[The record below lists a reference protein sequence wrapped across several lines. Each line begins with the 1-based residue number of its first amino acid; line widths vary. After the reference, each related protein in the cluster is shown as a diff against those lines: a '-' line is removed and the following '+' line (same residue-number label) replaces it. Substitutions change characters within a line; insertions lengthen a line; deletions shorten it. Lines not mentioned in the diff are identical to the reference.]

1 MNLVKISLFFIIF
14 SHINLLFSINNN
26 NIIPNPAKQIL
37 SDGFFSANNSI
48 KLISK
53 TEFNQ
58 AASFL
63 KSALLEINITS
74 DDKSDKIIVFDLNKD
89 LDNEEYTIEIQPKG
103 IIINASDR
111 IGALHGFQTLKQLIS
126 LNNDK
131 GQLNIQSQY
140 IEDSPRFKYRGMHL
154 DVGRHMYS
162 VDFIKKYID
171 GLAMLKF
178 NNFHWHLTEDQGWR
192 VEIDKYP
199 ELNNVGSY
207 RDSTLIGHY
216 TDKPWQF
223 DKTRYGGYYTKDE
236 IRDVVK
242 YANERGINVIPEIE
256 MPGHSQAAISS
267 YPEFGCT
274 GEDVGVAPL
283 WGVFK
288 DIYCSKNETFDF
300 LEEIIDEVVD
310 LFPGKYIHIGGD
322 EAPKT
327 NWKACGNCQN
337 VIDREK
343 LKDEH
348 ELQSYFITRM
358 EKYINAKGKQI
369 IGWDE
374 ILEGGLAPNATV
386 MSWRGVSGGIE
397 AAKMNHEVI
406 MTPNATCY
414 LDHYQAKDTTNEPLA
429 IGGYTPIEEIFNYE
443 PIPDELD
450 DELHKYIIGAQAN
463 VWTEY
468 MKTSE
473 HVEYMV
479 FPRIFALS
487 EVVWSKNK
495 PSFVEFKNKVID
507 FYPLMDK
514 MNINYSKHLERI
526 EE

>member
-1 MNLVKISLFFIIF
+1 MNILKITVFFIFF
-14 SHINLLFSINNN
+14 SHINTHFSQNN
-26 NIIPNPAKQIL
+26 NIIPEPTEQTINNGFIEIENSPEIIAEYELNSAATLFKDAIKKLEL
-37 SDGFFSANNSI
+37 S
-48 KLISK
+48 
-53 TEFNQ
+53 
-58 AASFL
+58 
-63 KSALLEINITS
+63 
-74 DDKSDKIIVFDLNKD
+74 SDKKTKKRIKFSLNKR
-89 LDNEEYTIEIQPKG
+89 LYNEEYILRINSDQITIE
-103 IIINASDR
+103 ASTDT
-111 IGALHGFQTLKQLIS
+111 GAIYGFQS
-126 LNNDK
+126 LN
-131 GQLNIQSQY
+131 QLMNLNHKNGVIKLQNQV
-140 IEDSPRFKYRGMHL
+140 IKDSPRFKYRGMHL

-162 VDFIKKYID
+162 VEFIKKYID
-171 GLAMLKF
+171 GLSMLKF

-192 VEIDKYP
+192 IEIEKYP

-223 DKTRYGGYYTKDE
+223 DKTRYGGFYTKEE
-236 IRDVVK
+236 IKEVVG
-242 YANERGINVIPEIE
+242 YAEKRGINVIPEIE
-256 MPGHSQAAISS
+256 MPGHSQAAISA

-274 GEDVGVAPL
+274 GENVGVAPL

-300 LEEIIDEVVD
+300 LEEIIDEVVE

-414 LDHYQAKDTTNEPLA
+414 FDHYQAKNTDNEPLA

-443 PIPDELD
+443 PIPSELD
-450 DELHKYIIGAQAN
+450 ESLHKYVIGAQGN

-468 MKTSE
+468 MKTSNQ
-473 HVEYMV
+473 VEYMV

-495 PSFVEFKNKVID
+495 PSFEVFEKKVVD
-507 FYPLMDK
+507 FYPILEDMD
-514 MNINYSKHLERI
+514 INYSKHLERL

>member
-1 MNLVKISLFFIIF
+1 MNTLKIAVFFIFF
-14 SHINLLFSINNN
+14 SHINIHFSQNNK
-26 NIIPNPAKQIL
+26 IIPEPYKQTIKK
-37 SDGFFSANNSI
+37 GFFYSNESPVIITEYHFNSAATLLKDALK
-48 KLISK
+48 KLN
-53 TEFNQ
+53 F
-58 AASFL
+58 
-63 KSALLEINITS
+63 
-74 DDKSDKIIVFDLNKD
+74 KSDKKSKNIIKFTINKN
-89 LDNEEYTIEIQPKG
+89 LDAEEYTLSVNPKEIQ
-103 IIINASDR
+103 IEASSNL
-111 IGALHGFQTLKQLIS
+111 GALHAFQSLNQLI
-126 LNNDK
+126 LFNNEK
-131 GQLNIQSQY
+131 GVLKIQSQL
-140 IEDSPRFKYRGMHL
+140 INDSPRFKYRGMHL

-192 VEIDKYP
+192 IQIEKYP
-199 ELNNVGSY
+199 ELNNIGSF

-216 TDKPWQF
+216 THKPWQF
-223 DKTRYGGYYTKDE
+223 DKTRYGGFYTKKE
-236 IRDVVK
+236 INEVVR
-242 YANERGINVIPEIE
+242 YASDRGINVIPEIE
-256 MPGHSQAAISS
+256 MPGHSQAAVSS
-267 YPEFGCT
+267 YPELGCT
-274 GEDVGVAPL
+274 GEQVGVAPL

-288 DIYCSKNETFDF
+288 EIYCSKNETFDF
-300 LEEIIDEVVD
+300 LEDIIDEVVE

-327 NWKACGNCQN
+327 NWKACGNCKN
-337 VIDREK
+337 VIEREE

-358 EKYINAKGKQI
+358 EKYINSKGKQI

-414 LDHYQAKDTTNEPLA
+414 LDHYQAKDTGNEPLA

-443 PIPDELD
+443 PIPNELD
-450 DELHKYIIGAQAN
+450 KSLHKYVIGAQGN

-468 MKTSE
+468 MKTSKQ
-473 HVEYMV
+473 VEYMV

-495 PSFVEFKNKVID
+495 PSFEVFEKKVID
-507 FYPLMDK
+507 FYPILNDMD
-514 MNINYSKHLERI
+514 INYSKHLERLK
-526 EE
+526 E

>member
-1 MNLVKISLFFIIF
+1 MNTLKITVFFIFF
-14 SHINLLFSINNN
+14 SHINTLFSQNN
-26 NIIPNPAKQIL
+26 NIIPKPLEQTIKQGYFSFNKYPEIITEFEFNSATTLLKDALKELNINSEKKSKKSIKFSLKKLQTEEYIL
-37 SDGFFSANNSI
+37 S
-48 KLISK
+48 ISK
-53 TEFNQ
+53 DEIVIEASTE
-58 AASFL
+58 
-63 KSALLEINITS
+63 
-74 DDKSDKIIVFDLNKD
+74 
-89 LDNEEYTIEIQPKG
+89 
-103 IIINASDR
+103 
-111 IGALHGFQTLKQLIS
+111 IGALHAFQSLNQLIL
-126 LNNDK
+126 LNNK
-131 GQLNIQSQY
+131 NGVVKIQSQV
-140 IEDSPRFKYRGMHL
+140 IKDSPRFKYRGMHL
-154 DVGRHMYS
+154 DVGRHMYP
-162 VDFIKKYID
+162 VNFIKKYID

-192 VEIDKYP
+192 VEIEKYP

-223 DKTRYGGYYTKDE
+223 DKTRYGGYYTKKE
-236 IRDVVK
+236 IREVVK
-242 YANERGINVIPEIE
+242 YAEKRGINVIPEIE

-274 GEDVGVAPL
+274 GENVGVAPL

-300 LEEIIDEVVD
+300 LEDIIDEVVE

-327 NWKACGNCQN
+327 NWKACKNCQN
-337 VIDREK
+337 VIKREN
-343 LKDEH
+343 LEDEH

-358 EKYINAKGKQI
+358 EKYINSKGKQI

-414 LDHYQAKDTTNEPLA
+414 LDHYQAKDTSNEPLA
-429 IGGYTPIEEIFNYE
+429 IGGFTPIEEIFNYE

-450 DELHKYIIGAQAN
+450 ENLHKYIIGAQGN

-468 MKTSE
+468 MKTSDQ
-473 HVEYMV
+473 VEYMV

-487 EVVWSKNK
+487 EVVWAKNK
-495 PSFVEFKNKVID
+495 PSFEAFEKKVID
-507 FYPLMDK
+507 FYPILDK
-514 MNINYSKHLERI
+514 MDINYSKHLERL